1 MVRSLAGDE
10 PKPAVRGGGHAAVR
24 GTDVMTVMMVT
35 VVVLVRHGLIRCVRS
50 TEFSVMP
57 KLFSRSVSASVS
69 SAFEP
74 LLCYV
79 RRMRARSI
87 DLVTIDSDVDT
98 DSVHARIIRRRTAPQ
113 RLRLQHIGTHTHTH
127 TAPMRQFAYGR
138 LQQQTAAFSRCTAN
152 TSLLCGRRACSNQRH
167 QTFSPPSHLPHS
179 DIIIIIV
186 IIMLA

>member
-1 MVRSLAGDE
+1 V
-10 PKPAVRGGGHAAVR
+10 
-24 GTDVMTVMMVT
+24 
-35 VVVLVRHGLIRCVRS
+35 VRHGLIRRVRS

-57 KLFSRSVSASVS
+57 KLFSRTVSASVS
-69 SAFEP
+69 SAFEA

-79 RRMRARSI
+79 RRRRARSI

-98 DSVHARIIRRRTAPQ
+98 DSVHARIIRRRTAETAAAAY
-113 RLRLQHIGTHTHTH
+113 RHTHTHTHTH

-179 DIIIIIV
+179 DIIIIV